1 MQRPATSIDILE
13 RLIAFPT
20 LSRTPNMPLLD
31 YVGALLAAAGA
42 QIDIIP
48 HPSGTRANL
57 FATIGPKGVR
67 GVMLS
72 GHTDV
77 VPVEGQD
84 WSVAPFELTRRDG
97 MLFGRGTADM
107 KGFVACAVAAA
118 LRAAE
123 RELVTPLHLA
133 LSYDE
138 EIGCIG
144 VADLI
149 DMLATAPVKPL
160 MGIVGEPTNMVVA
173 TGHKGKGFYRACCHG
188 REGHSALAP
197 MAMNALHLATD
208 FVGAV
213 RSLQAEVAANGTKD
227 DDYDVAYTT
236 LHVAK
241 ISGGTSPNIVPNYAE
256 VDFEIRHLASDN
268 PKTMIAQ
275 LEADAAHIVAAT
287 GDRDA
292 RIEISTT
299 GGYPGLDTARN
310 AEVVAFVQSL
320 TGTNRT
326 IKVAFGTEGGLF
338 SETAGIPIV
347 VCGPGSMAQGHRPDE
362 FVTEDQLGRCDA
374 MMDALIERL
383 VAGL

>member
-1 MQRPATSIDILE
+1 MTRPADTLDILE

-31 YVGALLAAAGA
+31 YISGLLSAAGA
-42 QIDIIP
+42 EIEIVP
-48 HPSGTRANL
+48 HESGTRANL
-57 FATIGPKGVR
+57 FATVGPKGRR

-84 WSVAPFELTRRDG
+84 WSVDPFRLTRRDG
-97 MLFGRGTADM
+97 RLFGRGTADM
-107 KGFVACAVAAA
+107 KGFVAVAVAAA
-118 LRAAE
+118 LRAAK
-123 RELVTPLHLA
+123 RELATPLHLA

-144 VADLI
+144 VGDLI

-160 MGIVGEPTNMVVA
+160 MGIVGEPTGMVVA
-173 TGHKGKGFYRACCHG
+173 TGHKGKGFYRARCHG

-197 MAMNALHLATD
+197 LAMNALHLATD

-213 RSLQAEVAANGTKD
+213 RGLQAEVAAGGVKD
-227 DDYDVAYTT
+227 EDYDIPYTT

-256 VDFEIRHLASDN
+256 VDFEIRHLAGDD
-268 PKTMIAQ
+268 PRAMIAR
-275 LEADAAHIVAAT
+275 LEADAAGLVAAT
-287 GDRDA
+287 GDLDA
-292 RIEISTT
+292 RIEIVTT
-299 GGYPGLDTARN
+299 GGYPGLDTARD
-310 AEVVAFVQSL
+310 AGVVAFVQSL
-320 TGTNRT
+320 TGDNRT

-362 FVTEDQLGRCDA
+362 FVTEDQLARCDA
-374 MMDALIERL
+374 MLDRLIERL
-383 VAGL
+383 VVGL